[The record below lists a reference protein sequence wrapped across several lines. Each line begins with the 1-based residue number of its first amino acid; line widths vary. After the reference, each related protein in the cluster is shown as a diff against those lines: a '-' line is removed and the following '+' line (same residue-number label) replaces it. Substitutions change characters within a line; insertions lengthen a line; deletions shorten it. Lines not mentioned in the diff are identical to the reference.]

1 MNLDPN
7 NLEPRDVMLLNSI
20 DHISTML
27 GCVANAV
34 SNLAPKPENDWADSD
49 YVEIDA
55 DPRETIKPDGTPN
68 STEHIVAVFDDLSI
82 RLAVTTWSDDGFTA
96 CYGEAG
102 REVMA
107 RNPDELRE
115 IARRYREIYAP
126 AMEHIAKLWEASRD
140 AGEIPCAEASI

>member
-1 MNLDPN
+1 MNNTMTPFEQQTANALRLIGTN
-7 NLEPRDVMLLNSI
+7 IGRLTTAVSRLEP
-20 DHISTML
+20 
-27 GCVANAV
+27 
-34 SNLAPKPENDWADSD
+34 KEPENSWRESD
-49 YVEIDA
+49 CVEIDT

-102 REVMA
+102 RELMA
-107 RNPDELRE
+107 RNPDELRD

-126 AMEHIAKLWEASRD
+126 AMEHIASLWEAGRD
-140 AGEIPCAEASI
+140 AGEIPTTEASI

>member
-1 MNLDPN
+1 MNN
-7 NLEPRDVMLLNSI
+7 N
-20 DHISTML
+20 TMNKFEQQT
-27 GCVANAV
+27 ANALRLIGTNIGRLTTAV
-34 SNLAPKPENDWADSD
+34 SRLERKEPENSWRESD
-49 YVEIDA
+49 CVEIDT

-102 REVMA
+102 RELMA
-107 RNPDELRE
+107 RNPDELRD

-126 AMEHIAKLWEASRD
+126 AMEHIASLWEAGRD
-140 AGEIPCAEASI
+140 AGEIPTTEASI